1 MARRKEV
8 TSEPDFPYDPKL
20 DELFETSTANE
31 IIELVAQNVRK
42 WLQKTGDIFGIPEG
56 WEVTV
61 EEPNGWTARLMF
73 HGPRDLDQDG
83 MMEGMMEAK
92 FFPPR
97 KEASQ
102 EQPSLPTAEPAIP
115 AEDRPAEEAQTAV

>member
-8 TSEPDFPYDPKL
+8 TCGPDLYDPKL
-20 DELFETSTANE
+20 DELLETYEPTVNE
-31 IIELVAQNVRK
+31 FIEMAAQNVRK
-42 WLQKTGDIFGIPEG
+42 WLQQTGSIFGIPEG

-61 EEPNGWTARLMF
+61 EEQNGWTARLMF

-83 MMEGMMEAK
+83 MMEGMIEAT

-102 EQPSLPTAEPAIP
+102 EQPSLPTAEPPIP
-115 AEDRPAEEAQTAV
+115 AEDKEEAPTSV